1 MTKQE
6 LIDFENDI
14 AECFNRGEIKSP
26 VHLSSNNEDQ
36 LIEVFKTVAPRDWIC
51 CSWRSHYHCLLK
63 GVPPDRLKYEIMM
76 GRSIS
81 LCFPEYRIISSAIVG
96 GIIPIA
102 VGIAMG
108 MKRAGD
114 PAKVHVFVGDMTAA
128 TGIAYECSNYAAH
141 HMLNMRYVI
150 EDNGLSVCTP
160 TAAAWGRS
168 MPAMLDGALEVARYG
183 YASKWPHAGAGKRIQ
198 F

>member
-1 MTKQE
+1 MNKAD
-6 LIDFENDI
+6 LIAFEEDI
-14 AECFNRGEIKSP
+14 AREYDAGHIRAPI
-26 VHLSSNNEDQ
+26 HLSQGNEDQ

-51 CSWRSHYHCLLK
+51 CSWRSHLHCLLK

-81 LCFPEYRIISSAIVG
+81 LCFPKFRIISSAIVG

-114 PAKVHVFVGDMTAA
+114 PAKVHVFLGDMTWR
-128 TGIAYECSNYAAH
+128 TGIAQECVQYASGH
-141 HMLNMRYVI
+141 TLNMRFI
-150 EDNGLSVCTP
+150 RENNEISVCTP
-160 TAAAWGRS
+160 TKVTWGDVL
-168 MPAMLDGALEVARYG
+168 PTTLDGALEFSSYD
-183 YASKWPHAGAGKRIQ
+183 YKSKWPHSGAGKRIE